1 MENKKNDQLVN
12 LGKTTARL
20 LALQIL
26 YSENFDEKVQQEILF
41 DEYIEKYKVGEIYSD
56 MVQKDDAIIEPD
68 EHFLKELLVT
78 TQSNLENIDAN
89 IKQFLKSGW
98 TIDKIDPVV
107 KVILRLAVCELL
119 FFGDIPHKVIIDQY
133 VSLVSDFYIN
143 QEIGFV
149 NAMLDA
155 LAKKIR
161 VTVEKIIEVKL

>member
-1 MENKKNDQLVN
+1 MESKKSDQLVN

-26 YSENFDEKVQQEILF
+26 YSENFDESTQREVLL
-41 DEYIEKYKVGEIYSD
+41 DDCLEKYKIGEIYSD
-56 MVQKDDAIIEPD
+56 MVQKDDSIIEPD
-68 EHFLKELLVT
+68 NNFLKMLLVT
-78 TQSNLENIDAN
+78 TQSNIGDIDAN
-89 IKQFLKSGW
+89 IAQFLKSGW
-98 TIDKIDPVV
+98 TLDKIDPVV

-119 FFGDIPHKVIIDQY
+119 FFGDVPHKVIIDQY
-133 VSLVSDFYIN
+133 VSLVGDFYIK

-161 VTVEKIIEVKL
+161 GLGEKASEGV